1 MLISLFHIFLAEA
14 GMSDLAALCLSCFIY
29 KMVTKAG
36 AGGYIAYRVDIRIKI
51 NEAIYTMLLA

>member
-1 MLISLFHIFLAEA
+1 MLVSLFHVLLAEA

-36 AGGYIAYRVDIRIKI
+36 VVGYIAYRVDIRIKI
-51 NEAIYTMLLA
+51 NEAIYAMLLA